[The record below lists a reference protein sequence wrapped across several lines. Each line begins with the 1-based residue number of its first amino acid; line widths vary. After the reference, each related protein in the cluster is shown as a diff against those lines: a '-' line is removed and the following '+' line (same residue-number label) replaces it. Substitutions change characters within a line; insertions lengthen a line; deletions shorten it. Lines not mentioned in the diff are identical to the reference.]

1 MERTKDAFCDSGT
14 GLRKQKKLREEV
26 PELSLLKPNPK
37 GGQGYWGDRAIA
49 FEALSRK
56 YMIICSVR

>member
-1 MERTKDAFCDSGT
+1 MERPKGAFCDSGT

-26 PELSLLKPNPK
+26 LELSLLKPNPK
-37 GGQGYWGDRAIA
+37 GGLGCCGDRAIA
-49 FEALSRK
+49 FAAPSRE